1 MTKRSLGR
9 AILGLVVAVAFAV
22 GGRANAASYDLSP
35 LAQILPDDG
44 AAAYCTQVG
53 GVPLTR
59 YPVYGSNSSEFLRM
73 AGTEKFCQF
82 TSSADGSRIHVL
94 DETLYTTLPS
104 LAALAYYAQVPVGSC
119 QGNPASCYCTLLGGS
134 DVFGGANDP
143 AGGGWFNKRSVDQT
157 LEACI
162 FPDMSSIDSWGLTYH
177 SAGIIR
183 GIDLSTVLR
192 FKNPNLAKK
201 H

>member
-9 AILGLVVAVAFAV
+9 AILGLVVALAFAV

-134 DVFGGANDP
+134 DVFAARTIRP
-143 AGGGWFNKRSVDQT
+143 AAAGSISAASTRRSKRAFSRT
-157 LEACI
+157 CRR
-162 FPDMSSIDSWGLTYH
+162 S
-177 SAGIIR
+177 IR
-183 GIDLSTVLR
+183 G
-192 FKNPNLAKK
+192 A
-201 H
+201 